1 LKTLL
6 TVKTIAGE
14 AIAATATGVME
25 KGAVK
30 EKGTIHIILVKVP
43 VRVAKQIDPAVAPE
57 QREAPLLAV
66 PVVVQSA
73 RSQ

>member
-1 LKTLL
+1 
-6 TVKTIAGE
+6 
-14 AIAATATGVME
+14 ME